1 MNQPVFLKKKK
12 HIYAAT
18 QSVKTDYWKKYGE
31 PNGVFVRF
39 LSVTCNFS
47 FVGACTRQKSEIR
60 CLQLPNQFTLSAAV
74 STPFW
79 FCRYFFFFY
88 SILFVNSSPAE
99 IYPGSQN
106 LLITSI
112 ISLYAI
118 LRAAGLQLDTGRSA
132 DDRINM
138 NIKQ

>member
-1 MNQPVFLKKKK
+1 MNQAVFLKKPLCY
-12 HIYAAT
+12 HPIC
-18 QSVKTDYWKKYGE
+18 KTRLLKKY
-31 PNGVFVRF
+31 GVFVRF

-47 FVGACTRQKSEIR
+47 FVGACTLQKSEIR

-79 FCRYFFFFY
+79 FCRYVNIFILLY
-88 SILFVNSSPAE
+88 LSIQVPRKSIQGAK
-99 IYPGSQN
+99 N

-118 LRAAGLQLDTGRSA
+118 LRAAGLQLDT
-132 DDRINM
+132 DRKDQLMTESIW
-138 NIKQ
+138 I